1 MKIFAPFRK
10 MEARDDGTIVVAGIA
25 STETVDADGEI
36 IKASAIAAALPDFM
50 RHGTGALREMHQLSA
65 AGTVTSLDVQ
75 GGETL
80 IEAHVVDP
88 VAVKK
93 VQAGVYKGFSVGGK
107 VTARDGKM
115 QKMITGV
122 KLVEIS
128 LVDRPNNPDAV
139 LTFWKVEADGAET
152 VPMNT
157 MLDLPAAPM
166 WQVERLARILAELSC
181 LQQDAAWEAREGEA
195 AAVPVELKTAV
206 GSLATLLSAM
216 LASKPEP
223 EPEAP
228 VPSEGEMIA
237 AAAGIDLA
245 KVEAM
250 IARALAPLAGQNEL
264 LKAEIAALRTEPL
277 PAKAV
282 LRVVGKTGDG
292 GVADVGFEPVRNA
305 DGSINE
311 PATEMKKVHAA
322 GPVRRG

>member
-1 MKIFAPFRK
+1 MIWPWQ
-10 MEARDDGTIVVAGIA
+10 DDGTIIVAGIA
-25 STETVDADGEI
+25 STEAVDADGEI

-65 AGTVTSLDVQ
+65 AGTVTSAEVQ
-75 GGETL
+75 GGETM

-107 VTARDGKM
+107 VMTRDAEMK
-115 QKMITGV
+115 KVITGV
-122 KLVEIS
+122 KLIEIS

-139 LTFWKVEADGAET
+139 LTFWKVEGDDAAM
-152 VPMNT
+152 VPMDGT
-157 MLDLPAAPM
+157 PEMSARPM

-195 AAVPVELKTAV
+195 AVVPGELKAAV
-206 GSLATLLSAM
+206 GALAALLTTMVGST
-216 LASKPEP
+216 P

-228 VPSEGEMIA
+228 DDEAIM
-237 AAAGIDLA
+237 AAAGKVDLA
-245 KVEAM
+245 KVETM

-264 LKAEIAALRTEPL
+264 LKAEIAALKAEPV

-282 LRVVGKTGDG
+282 LRIVGKAGDAG
-292 GVADVGFEPVRNA
+292 ALNDGFEPVRNA

-322 GPVRRG
+322 GPLRRI

>member
-10 MEARDDGTIVVAGIA
+10 VEAQDDGTIIVAGIA
-25 STETVDADGEI
+25 STEAIDADGEI

-88 VAVKK
+88 IAVKK

-107 VTARDGKM
+107 VTARDAEM
-115 QKMITGV
+115 QKVITGV
-122 KLVEIS
+122 KLIEIS

-139 LTFWKVEADGAET
+139 LTFWKVEGEDERDT
-152 VPMNT
+152 
-157 MLDLPAAPM
+157 LD
-166 WQVERLARILAELSC
+166 I
-181 LQQDAAWEAREGEA
+181 
-195 AAVPVELKTAV
+195 
-206 GSLATLLSAM
+206 
-216 LASKPEP
+216 
-223 EPEAP
+223 
-228 VPSEGEMIA
+228 
-237 AAAGIDLA
+237 A

-250 IARALAPLAGQNEL
+250 IARALAPLAGQNAL
-264 LKAEIAALRTEPL
+264 LKAEIAALRAEPL

-292 GVADVGFEPVRNA
+292 GIADDGFEPVRNA

-322 GPVRRG
+322 GPVRRV